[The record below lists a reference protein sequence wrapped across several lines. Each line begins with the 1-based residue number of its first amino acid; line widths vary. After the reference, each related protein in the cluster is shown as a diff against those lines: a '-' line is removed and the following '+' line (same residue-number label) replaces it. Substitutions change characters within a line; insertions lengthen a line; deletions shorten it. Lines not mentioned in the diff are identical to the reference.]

1 MDKKINKKD
10 IAIIGMSGAFPG
22 SESIADLWNNILDGK
37 ELIHFYSDEE
47 LKTFGIETKEAN
59 KIYADAF
66 MPNSETFDYSFFGF
80 TKEEA
85 IYMDPQT
92 RKFFEIAWSAIENS
106 GYDIARTDK
115 KIGVFAAASDNINWR
130 AFANFSKTKTLNP
143 FYLGQISNKNYLN
156 TLLSYKLDLKG
167 PSYNINT
174 ACSSS
179 LVAVH
184 LACRHLLLREC
195 SMAIAGGVR
204 ITTTQERG
212 YEYQEGMILSKDGH
226 CRAFDAEATGAVFG
240 EGAGV
245 VVLKRL
251 EDAYADNDHIY
262 AVIKASSTNN
272 DGANKNGFT
281 APGVEGQYN
290 CIRQAHKFAGIEPDS
305 ISFIESHGTGTNL
318 GDGIEIE
325 ALNLAFESKNNKT
338 CAIGSIK
345 TNVGHL
351 DAASG
356 VTGLIKAALTIK
368 NRKFPPSLHFEQP
381 NQNIRFEDGPFY
393 VNTTTATLENKDI
406 LRGAVSSF
414 GMGGTNAHVIVEE
427 APSYETRM
435 TKRSSVDFLPFSAKS
450 LKTLEKYEQNIQAFI
465 NSGTENVSD
474 LCYTF
479 KTGRKQLNHRGFFL
493 VDGTNIVSSQLA
505 SEPKKYDSVTFLFTG
520 QGSQFSKMSES
531 FYTTVPYYKEW
542 IDKGLTILNQIDGT
556 DYRDIL
562 FNTNAEI
569 HDTKYAQPLLFLVEY
584 ALAKTF
590 MHWGIVPN
598 RMIGHSLGEYV
609 AAAISE
615 VFTFEEALALIIKR
629 ATLMNSAK
637 SGSMLA
643 ALGDIDTLTK
653 LMPAHIDIAAI
664 NTNNSIVFSGN
675 TKVLNGFEET
685 LKANDVKTKQLKT
698 SHAFH
703 SESMDSILNDFK
715 KALEN
720 ITLQEPKI
728 PYISNST
735 GTYIKPEE
743 ATSVDYWVSHIRN
756 TVNFKDGI
764 NTLLRDEDAVYVE
777 IGIGNTLINMVK
789 EQSEKKISGFSTLAN
804 QNDTDNDQ
812 LKIQYTL
819 GQLWLG
825 GIDIFWDNYYK
836 DSVHYKVPA
845 PTYPFEKTVFPVKVN
860 PMEKQSFNLSIVEH
874 EFQVDDSTNQKE
886 NEKSIVK
893 PQNEVQEKLVS
904 IWQDFFEAKQ
914 ISIDDDYFELGGS
927 SLQAVVIVNRINEAF
942 DTNLSIQ
949 NLYNYLTIRD
959 LSKLL
964 LLSLQQNKPSEE
976 TQESDQFVI

>member
-1 MDKKINKKD
+1 MNKKINKKD
-10 IAIIGMSGAFPG
+10 IAIIGMSGTFPG
-22 SESIADLWNNILDGK
+22 SESITDLWENIIEGK
-37 ELIHFYSDEE
+37 ELIHFYTDDE
-47 LKTFGIETKEAN
+47 LKSFGIERKETN

-66 MPNSETFDYSFFGF
+66 MPNSEMFDYSFFGF

-92 RKFFEIAWSAIENS
+92 RKFFETAWTAIENS
-106 GYDIARTDK
+106 GYDIERTDK

-204 ITTTQERG
+204 ITSSQERG
-212 YEYQEGMILSKDGH
+212 YEYKEGMILSKDGH

-281 APGVEGQYN
+281 APSVEGQYN
-290 CIRQAHKFAGIEPDS
+290 CIRQAQKFAGIEPNS
-305 ISFIESHGTGTNL
+305 ISFIEAHGTGTNL
-318 GDGIEIE
+318 GDGIEME
-325 ALNLAFESKNNKT
+325 ALNLAFDSKENKT
-338 CAIGSIK
+338 CAIGSVK
-345 TNVGHL
+345 TNIGHL

-356 VTGLIKAALTIK
+356 VTGLIKSVLTIK
-368 NRKFPPSLHFEQP
+368 NKEFPASLHFEKP
-381 NQNIRFEDGPFY
+381 NQNIKFDDGPFY
-393 VNTTTATLENKDI
+393 VNTKTTSLEDKNL

-427 APSYETRM
+427 APSYETNRIVKS
-435 TKRSSVDFLPFSAKS
+435 TVDFLPFSAKS
-450 LKTLEKYEQNIQAFI
+450 LKALERYELNIQSFI
-465 NSGTENVSD
+465 NAKTANVSD

-479 KTGRKQLNHRGFFL
+479 KTGRRQLKHKGFFL
-493 VDGTNIVSSQLA
+493 LDGNTIVGNQTN
-505 SEPKKYDSVTFLFTG
+505 SEPKKYDNITFLFTG

-531 FYTTVPYYKEW
+531 FYTTEPYFKEW
-542 IDKGLTILNQIDGT
+542 IDKGLHILNQIDGAN
-556 DYRDIL
+556 YNDIL
-562 FNTNAEI
+562 FTENDKI
-569 HDTKYAQPLLFLVEY
+569 HDTQYAQPLLFLVEY

-590 MHWGIVPN
+590 MHWGIIPTH
-598 RMIGHSLGEYV
+598 MIGHSLGEYV
-609 AAAISE
+609 AAAIGE
-615 VFTFEEALALIIKR
+615 VFTFEEGLKLIVKR
-629 ATLMNSAK
+629 ATLMNSAEK
-637 SGSMLA
+637 GSMLA
-643 ALGDIDTLTK
+643 ALGNIETLKQLKPTTV
-653 LMPAHIDIAAI
+653 DIAAI
-664 NTNNSIVFSGN
+664 NTSTSIVFSGK
-675 TKVLNGFEET
+675 TKAIKDFEEV
-685 LKANDVKTKQLKT
+685 LKSKDIKTKILKT

-703 SESMDSILNDFK
+703 SESMDSILDDFK
-715 KALEN
+715 KAFDT
-720 ITLQEPKI
+720 ITLKEPKI
-728 PYISNST
+728 AYISNST

-743 ATSVDYWVSHIRN
+743 ATAADYWVSHLRN
-756 TVNFKDGI
+756 SVNFKKGI
-764 NTLLRDEDAVYVE
+764 DTLLANEKTVYVE
-777 IGIGNTLINMVK
+777 IGLGSTLINMVK
-789 EQSEKKISGFSTLAN
+789 EQSETKVSGFSTLASKK
-804 QNDTDNDQ
+804 DTDSDA
-812 LKIQYTL
+812 LKIQNTL

-825 GIDIFWDNYYK
+825 GIDIHWDNYYQNNT
-836 DSVHYKVPA
+836 HYKVPA
-845 PTYPFEKTVFPVKVN
+845 PTYPFEKIAFPVKVN
-860 PMEKQSFNLSIVEH
+860 PMEKQSFNISIIEH
-874 EFQVDDSTNQKE
+874 EFEVNDVSNQKE
-886 NEKSIVK
+886 SGKMIIK
-893 PQNEVQEKLVS
+893 PQNEVQEKLVN
-904 IWQDFFEAKQ
+904 IWQDFFEAKE

-927 SLQAVVIVNRINEAF
+927 SLQAVVIVNRINETF
-942 DTNLSIQ
+942 DTNLSIE

-964 LLSLQQNKPSEE
+964 SLSLQQNTPSEE